1 MLLNTRTFR
10 LMCNFKLAT
19 FTSYIVSWYIRC
31 ASSAVLLIWFLKR
44 FSDNS
49 KKLSYI
55 ESRLVTLTAYEI
67 EGYIEHC
74 CIE

>member
-1 MLLNTRTFR
+1 LFLG
-10 LMCNFKLAT
+10 
-19 FTSYIVSWYIRC
+19 